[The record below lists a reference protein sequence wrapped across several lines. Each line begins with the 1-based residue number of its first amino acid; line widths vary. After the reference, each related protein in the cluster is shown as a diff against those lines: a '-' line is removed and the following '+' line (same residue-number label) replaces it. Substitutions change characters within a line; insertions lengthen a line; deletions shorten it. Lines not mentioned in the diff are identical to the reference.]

1 MAVTIKLNRAE
12 LIAIANQVNTEVCM
26 PIAERVAVTVR
37 ESAPEG
43 HPDMAKFVHV
53 GTEPRSAWAHDY
65 AHATVVNNYPGALKL
80 ESRLGLMAQALGSA

>member
-1 MAVTIKLNRAE
+1 MSIKFNRSE
-12 LIAIANQVNTEVCM
+12 FIAIANQVNAEICV
-26 PIAERVAVTVR
+26 PIAERVAATVT

-43 HPDMAKFVHV
+43 HPGMAKFVHV
-53 GTEPRSAWAHDY
+53 GVEPRSAWAHDY